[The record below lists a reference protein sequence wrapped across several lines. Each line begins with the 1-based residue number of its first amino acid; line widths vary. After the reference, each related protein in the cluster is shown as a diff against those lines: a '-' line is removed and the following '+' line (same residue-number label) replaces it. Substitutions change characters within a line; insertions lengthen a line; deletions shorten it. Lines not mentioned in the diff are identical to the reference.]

1 MSDVFHTPNFTTAY
15 RRLMLRV
22 HPDKLASLELSE
34 PWLAGARLLA
44 HLYSRAHSVLTQASS
59 AGAAASE
66 SSPLLTLTLTRTD
79 GFPFPPR
86 AQEGG
91 EFYLLSRESK
101 TRKGFVLAPDAAYVS
116 LPVCKQVRVPPFLS
130 FAIIFPAITQLPITP
145 PSGTLGCF
153 SFCVL
158 VGYGRLAQWPQ
169 L

>member
-1 MSDVFHTPNFTTAY
+1 
-15 RRLMLRV
+15 MLRV

-79 GFPFPPR
+79 GFPPRAQAAR

-91 EFYLLSRESK
+91 GELYLLSRESK

-116 LPVCKQVRVPPFLS
+116 
-130 FAIIFPAITQLPITP
+130 
-145 PSGTLGCF
+145 
-153 SFCVL
+153 
-158 VGYGRLAQWPQ
+158 
-169 L
+169 